1 MGLWKKDEGGDI
13 IYWSEF
19 ENGVEIMTDSEL
31 QCTNILIDYFFKEF
45 VYRDLY
51 VYKGKQKQELCDGLV
66 EFQDAYVVFQIK
78 EKRKSTAQD
87 WLQKKVYKKAVSQ
100 IKDTIAMLKDK
111 NVIQVESFSGE
122 KVILDAQKKIL
133 PVIIFDSEESDYKQI
148 HTSSQDKD
156 LRINVFSV
164 DDFRIVLERIV
175 IPYDIVLYLEMRS
188 AFFESTFPD
197 LLINNI
203 SETETSLAKIEN
215 EDGLLDYFIAI
226 KNGNKYIDD
235 NALEGF
241 RFIIKSFQ
249 ERLLDG
255 ELYNK
260 EVYKETL
267 KYLLKSN
274 RNTIQDFM
282 LRWRICVDHCIKREE
297 TMHHFL
303 IDTGNGVGYLYITE
317 MAIIKEY
324 EHIKF
329 ILQLFK
335 YKFKLETVVGVLFN
349 MINKEDYTVE
359 WILISS
365 ENVYNEQFERILEE
379 EKLWSNIK
387 QLQIY

>member
-1 MGLWKKDEGGDI
+1 
-13 IYWSEF
+13 
-19 ENGVEIMTDSEL
+19 
-31 QCTNILIDYFFKEF
+31 
-45 VYRDLY
+45 
-51 VYKGKQKQELCDGLV
+51 
-66 EFQDAYVVFQIK
+66 
-78 EKRKSTAQD
+78 
-87 WLQKKVYKKAVSQ
+87 
-100 IKDTIAMLKDK
+100 MLKDE
-111 NVIQVESFSGE
+111 NAIRVESFSGE

-133 PVIIFDSEESDYKQI
+133 PVIIFDSEERAYKQI

-156 LRINVFSV
+156 LRINVFSMC
-164 DDFRIVLERIV
+164 DFRLVLERIA

-197 LLINNI
+197 LFINNI
-203 SETETSLAKIEN
+203 SETVTTLARIEN

-226 KNGNKYIDD
+226 NNGNKYIDD

-241 RFIIKSFQ
+241 RFVIKSFQ

-260 EVYKETL
+260 DEYKETL

-282 LRWRICVDHCIKREE
+282 LRWQICVDHCMKKEE

-303 IDTGNGVGYLYITE
+303 IDIGNEVGYLYITE
-317 MAIIKEY
+317 TAIIEEY
-324 EHIKF
+324 EYFKF
-329 ILQLFK
+329 ILHLFK

-349 MINKEDYTVE
+349 MIDKEEYTVE

-365 ENVYNEQFERILEE
+365 ENVYNEQFERILKE
-379 EKLWSNIK
+379 EKPWSNIK
-387 QLQIY
+387 HLQIY